1 MLMYG
6 LVIGVAILA
15 LITTFLVGFSAE
27 NKKKN
32 PNYVKKTKNNITM
45 LTSIYAV
52 TIIGAIIA
60 FVAVSLN

>member
-1 MLMYG
+1 MWMYA
-6 LVIGVAILA
+6 LVIGVAVLA

-32 PNYVKKTKNNITM
+32 PNYEKKTKSNITR

-52 TIIGAIIA
+52 TIILAIVA

>member
-1 MLMYG
+1 MVMYG

-32 PNYVKKTKNNITM
+32 PNYEKKTKNNIAK

>member
-32 PNYVKKTKNNITM
+32 PNYVKKTKNNIAM